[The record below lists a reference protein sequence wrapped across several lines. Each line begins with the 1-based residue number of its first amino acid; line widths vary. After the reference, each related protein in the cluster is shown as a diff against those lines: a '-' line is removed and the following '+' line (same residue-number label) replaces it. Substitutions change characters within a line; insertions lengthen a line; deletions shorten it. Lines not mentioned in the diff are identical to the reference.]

1 MFSLFFFRSGHG
13 DAVKFLIEYGCSPN
27 LQDHQQST
35 PLHLAAEKGHIQ
47 VVEVLLSY
55 PDTNL
60 VSYHD
65 YQVMFFISYLLFSY
79 LDTNL
84 VSYHDNQVMF
94 VISYLLFR
102 YLDTNLYDTMNTRS
116 CF

>member
-1 MFSLFFFRSGHG
+1 MFSLLFFRSGHG

-27 LQDHQQST
+27 LQDHQHST

-65 YQVMFFISYLLFSY
+65 YQVIFLISRAHQTGQVGDFFA
-79 LDTNL
+79 L
-84 VSYHDNQVMF
+84 VSMKSPNFCQ
-94 VISYLLFR
+94 
-102 YLDTNLYDTMNTRS
+102 
-116 CF
+116 

>member
-1 MFSLFFFRSGHG
+1 MLKLVLFVDQCFHCFFFRSGHG

-27 LQDHQQST
+27 LQDHQHST

-65 YQVMFFISYLLFSY
+65 YQVRVLISYLLLCY
-79 LDTNL
+79 LRLLHPYL
-84 VSYHDNQVMF
+84 VS
-94 VISYLLFR
+94 LLKH
-102 YLDTNLYDTMNTRS
+102 YSLQLTGTLYV
-116 CF
+116 